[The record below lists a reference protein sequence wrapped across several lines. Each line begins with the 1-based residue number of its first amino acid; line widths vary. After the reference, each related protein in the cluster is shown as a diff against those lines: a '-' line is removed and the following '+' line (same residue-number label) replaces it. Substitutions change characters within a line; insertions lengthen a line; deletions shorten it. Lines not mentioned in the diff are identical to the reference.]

1 MSNVL
6 NRTTKDYLESV
17 NTPDYPIADWIISPD
32 LSDVAGVPSRYWKIV
47 GDTVSEM
54 NQSEKDAVDAAL
66 VPGAKVAKKEELKN
80 DGDSLVVSRRYSDSV
95 KDSLNIMYS
104 ESLRMRPNRVS
115 YLKPWVSWIDEVDTE
130 VKTKQESVDLQTA
143 LDDVNGITIDSSTLI
158 SHDPEI
164 TIAGALAV
172 TDAMDIET
180 FLDENSVVEDPVTGI
195 EGPFYLMQILQMR
208 KDLYNDDENPI
219 YESGHLPILGGSGM
233 LQDHVSRINN
243 IENIHGKLGWHN
255 QQVQQTLYHRP
266 KNLLIYYGY
275 PNSFNSG
282 THGWYNEKVAQEMA
296 KYSLIVL
303 GDGVEDPSHGDYA
316 NTQIIIPRIKALN
329 PSCLIFGYVS
339 VNQTLVNFKTK
350 TDQWN
355 TLQVHG
361 IFMDEAGYDYGKTRS
376 EFNEV
381 VDYVHEKTYSK
392 AAFVNAW
399 NTDHIL
405 GTANDVSYPNST
417 YNSGVIASKLNT
429 SDWILLESFA
439 INTTAYSGTSGYASK
454 SDWSARG
461 VKAVNLRATYGV
473 NFAAIGIIDDGNVN
487 ESSLFNFGYIA
498 SLLFSLEA
506 VGSANTSYGSS
517 DAKTKF
523 IARPDISDMDCL
535 WSLNP
540 SVQID
545 TLDVDVY
552 HRYVENGK
560 LSVDFSSG
568 AQTSTIS
575 KW

>member
-219 YESGHLPILGGSGM
+219 YESGH
-233 LQDHVSRINN
+233 
-243 IENIHGKLGWHN
+243 
-255 QQVQQTLYHRP
+255 
-266 KNLLIYYGY
+266 
-275 PNSFNSG
+275 
-282 THGWYNEKVAQEMA
+282 
-296 KYSLIVL
+296 
-303 GDGVEDPSHGDYA
+303 
-316 NTQIIIPRIKALN
+316 
-329 PSCLIFGYVS
+329 
-339 VNQTLVNFKTK
+339 
-350 TDQWN
+350 
-355 TLQVHG
+355 
-361 IFMDEAGYDYGKTRS
+361 
-376 EFNEV
+376 
-381 VDYVHEKTYSK
+381 
-392 AAFVNAW
+392 
-399 NTDHIL
+399 
-405 GTANDVSYPNST
+405 
-417 YNSGVIASKLNT
+417 
-429 SDWILLESFA
+429 
-439 INTTAYSGTSGYASK
+439 
-454 SDWSARG
+454 
-461 VKAVNLRATYGV
+461 
-473 NFAAIGIIDDGNVN
+473 
-487 ESSLFNFGYIA
+487 
-498 SLLFSLEA
+498 
-506 VGSANTSYGSS
+506 
-517 DAKTKF
+517 
-523 IARPDISDMDCL
+523 
-535 WSLNP
+535 
-540 SVQID
+540 
-545 TLDVDVY
+545 
-552 HRYVENGK
+552 
-560 LSVDFSSG
+560 
-568 AQTSTIS
+568 STIATAS
-575 KW
+575 RFCENTASRSNAPVSTAM

>member
-1 MSNVL
+1 
-6 NRTTKDYLESV
+6 
-17 NTPDYPIADWIISPD
+17 
-32 LSDVAGVPSRYWKIV
+32 
-47 GDTVSEM
+47 
-54 NQSEKDAVDAAL
+54 
-66 VPGAKVAKKEELKN
+66 
-80 DGDSLVVSRRYSDSV
+80 
-95 KDSLNIMYS
+95 
-104 ESLRMRPNRVS
+104 
-115 YLKPWVSWIDEVDTE
+115 
-130 VKTKQESVDLQTA
+130 
-143 LDDVNGITIDSSTLI
+143 
-158 SHDPEI
+158 
-164 TIAGALAV
+164 
-172 TDAMDIET
+172 
-180 FLDENSVVEDPVTGI
+180 
-195 EGPFYLMQILQMR
+195 
-208 KDLYNDDENPI
+208 
-219 YESGHLPILGGSGM
+219 
-233 LQDHVSRINN
+233 
-243 IENIHGKLGWHN
+243 
-255 QQVQQTLYHRP
+255 
-266 KNLLIYYGY
+266 
-275 PNSFNSG
+275 
-282 THGWYNEKVAQEMA
+282 
-296 KYSLIVL
+296 
-303 GDGVEDPSHGDYA
+303 
-316 NTQIIIPRIKALN
+316 
-329 PSCLIFGYVS
+329 
-339 VNQTLVNFKTK
+339 
-350 TDQWN
+350 
-355 TLQVHG
+355 
-361 IFMDEAGYDYGKTRS
+361 
-376 EFNEV
+376 
-381 VDYVHEKTYSK
+381 
-392 AAFVNAW
+392 VNAW